1 MNMLSIGFGGPS
13 ELIVIGLIVVLLF
26 GAKKLP
32 ELARSM
38 GSSVTQFKK
47 GLKEGGGDDA
57 EAKRLSGAAEAEAEQ
72 IRAQERAA
80 DKEQT
85 GETR

>member
-1 MNMLSIGFGGPS
+1 MPGPT
-13 ELIVIGLIVVLLF
+13 EWLLIFAGLLLLF

-47 GLKEGGGDDA
+47 GLKEPP
-57 EAKRLSGAAEAEAEQ
+57 ERL
-72 IRAQERAA
+72 
-80 DKEQT
+80 DPPKESEDT
-85 GETR
+85 PTET